1 MSDLEMPP
9 SKRVCTEDSVLDRL
23 VADAISAYQLNQPEE
38 VLEVAEDPEPLVGTI
53 VASDEFGTW
62 RTVPGIDDHIVIVS
76 DKGYV
81 RTRNTAGTDLVPAYQ
96 PRPDQKGYSFI
107 YLKLGEFETRG
118 RGRSVHQLV
127 ARAFLGPCPE
137 GESVDH
143 INQSRSDNRLE
154 NLHYA
159 TPSKQALNRKPHAAN
174 RHARPVLVRH
184 ETWTETT
191 PWRWFPSNTT
201 AMRAC
206 ELTSKGAFF
215 NGTKKGYSQ
224 TRDKSGG
231 VWLVKEAPPKESQED
246 LPEGMVDGVWEPA
259 EEWRTALYREK
270 TLDHIRVS
278 NRGRVQCTIGK
289 SGKWSPK
296 CTAERLEHCSYVYV
310 GPSMHFHVAVYCTFV
325 GPIPEGMQIDH
336 INSIK
341 SDNRLSNLQ
350 CLTVSDNQRKKVWAP
365 LEEWCMPQASKV
377 EMRPVGDE
385 TAAWKQLPSAAA
397 AARAL
402 GIHHALVNSHLRGP
416 RAMMP
421 YKGHMFRFV

>member
-38 VLEVAEDPEPLVGTI
+38 VLEVAEDPEPLFGTI
-53 VASDEFGTW
+53 VANDEFGTW
-62 RTVPGIDDHIVIVS
+62 RTVPGYPDHVVIVS

-81 RTRNTAGTDLVPAYQ
+81 RTRTSGGDGFVPPYKGAKDWNGYVRVRLTVSPTESAKHFVHTLV
-96 PRPDQKGYSFI
+96 
-107 YLKLGEFETRG
+107 L
-118 RGRSVHQLV
+118 
-127 ARAFLGPCPE
+127 RAFRGPCPP
-137 GESVDH
+137 GWSGDH
-143 INQSRSDNRLE
+143 GLGGRADNSLA
-154 NLHYA
+154 NLRWA
-159 TPSKQALNRKPHAAN
+159 TGSTQALNRKQHAPN

-184 ETWTETT
+184 ETWPETT
-191 PWRWFPSNTT
+191 PWLWFASNTT

-206 ELTSKGAFF
+206 DLVNKGAFF
-215 NGTKKGYSQ
+215 NGSKKGYSQ

-246 LPEGMVDGVWEPA
+246 LPEGMVDDVWEPA

-296 CTAERLEHCSYVYV
+296 CTPNLLENESYVVV
-310 GPSMHFHVAVYCTFV
+310 GPCQHLHVAVYCSFF
-325 GPIPEGMQIDH
+325 GPIPEDMVVDH
-336 INSIK
+336 CNGK
-341 SDNRLSNLQ
+341 RENNRLSNLQ
-350 CLTVSDNQRKKVWAP
+350 VLTKSDNRKKAIMRPVEA
-365 LEEWCMPQASKV
+365 WCMPQARKV

-385 TAAWKQLPSAAA
+385 SAPWKQFVSAAA
-397 AARAL
+397 AARSL
-402 GIHHALVNSHLRGP
+402 GIHHALVNTHLRGP
-416 RAMMP
+416 KAMMP
-421 YKGHMFRFV
+421 YKGYMVRFV